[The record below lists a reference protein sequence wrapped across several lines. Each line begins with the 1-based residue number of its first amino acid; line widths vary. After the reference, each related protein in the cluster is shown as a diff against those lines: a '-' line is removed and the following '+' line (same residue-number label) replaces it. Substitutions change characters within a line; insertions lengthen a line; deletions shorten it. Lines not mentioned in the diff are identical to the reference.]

1 MRPVMR
7 LAVLLAIMSAAAAS
21 RSEASPITW
30 ESHGTVAALS
40 DPMGQLSGVG
50 LGSAWTFDFTFDP
63 AASPSPW
70 PFPGGT
76 TACGNTASY
85 YANPYS
91 AHLGLGGMTY
101 ALGGNSIFEVFDPLT
116 NQCSSTLVQ
125 FIYSG
130 LVLPFVQV
138 STHFEFAANGLLP
151 DVPPG
156 TIELLA
162 QLRGQGQLQ
171 GFGDLQPVAVPEPTP
186 LFLIAPIL
194 AIGWR
199 RIVMRTRQAHCVES
213 LRNDPEHGT
222 RKGRY
227 S

>member
-7 LAVLLAIMSAAAAS
+7 VAVLLVIMSTAVAS
-21 RSEASPITW
+21 RNEASPITW
-30 ESHGTVAALS
+30 ESHGTLAVLS

-50 LGSAWTFDFTFDP
+50 LGSAWTVDFTFDP

-76 TACGNTASY
+76 AACGNTASY
-85 YANPYS
+85 FANPYS
-91 AHLGLGGMTY
+91 AHLALGGTTY
-101 ALGGNSIFEVFDPLT
+101 ALAGNSIFEVFDPLA
-116 NQCSSTLVQ
+116 NNCSSTLVQ

-156 TIELLA
+156 NIELLA

-171 GFGDLQPVAVPEPTP
+171 GFGDLQPVPVPEPTP

-194 AIGWR
+194 AIGWH
-199 RIVMRTRQAHCVES
+199 RIVVRARQAQVVLS
-213 LRNDPEHGT
+213 NR
-222 RKGRY
+222 
-227 S
+227 